1 MATFEQTPT
10 DVLMY
15 VEVTGLP
22 PGCNGH
28 VRYSEGTALLRA
40 FGPSQLPLV
49 FGSASH
55 PLRVL
60 PAWRMRRKNPYHRS

>member
-22 PGCNGH
+22 PGGNGR
-28 VRYSEGTALLRA
+28 VRYSEGAALLPA
-40 FGPSQLPLV
+40 VGPSQLPLA
-49 FGSASH
+49 FGSSSL
-55 PLRVL
+55 PLKVL
-60 PAWRMRRKNPYHRS
+60 PAWRMRRENPYHRS